1 MIYEVGS
8 LLDKF
13 EGDHFVIVGKGPTQF
28 CYEDLCQFEGP
39 IVFIND
45 SIQFEKFASR
55 SKARFWF
62 AHDANQSIWGK
73 IKGPSAA
80 VLPISGAFDI
90 NGVAMISHDQIIREL
105 GIDLSGSGADDT
117 IEIPRQLYGYR
128 WALDKWL
135 RLGIEGLREVTKVGL
150 SRNCELFLN
159 SGTIHAAIHFAWL
172 CGAHGIIFIGCDGI
186 QDAGYD
192 RRIALRGN
200 KLVGKAYGKIR
211 RVQNEMMAALDLRAE
226 YIGTPR

>member
-1 MIYEVGS
+1 MINEVGS
-8 LLDKF
+8 LLDQF

-28 CYEDLCQFEGP
+28 CYEDLIQFEEP
-39 IVFIND
+39 VVFVND
-45 SIQFEKFASR
+45 SIQFEKFASH

-62 AHDANQSIWGK
+62 AHDASQSIWAK
-73 IKGPSAA
+73 AKGPSAA
-80 VLPISGAFDI
+80 VLPLSGAFDSK
-90 NGVAMISHDQIIREL
+90 GVPMITVDLIIREL
-105 GIDLSGSGADDT
+105 GIDLAGSGADDT
-117 IEIPRQLYGYR
+117 IKIPRQLYGYR

-135 RLGIEGLREVTKVGL
+135 QLGIQGLTEVTKVGL

-159 SGTIHAAIHFAWL
+159 SGTIHSAIHFAWL

-186 QDAGYD
+186 QGPYD
-192 RRIALRGN
+192 RRIALRGS
-200 KLVGKAYGKIR
+200 KLVGRCYRKIR